1 MKSNKNRL
9 AQWTAG
15 VLLAAALGAP
25 AAHAQPQGDSG
36 VAASAPA
43 PAPAMTPAQ
52 NRRAI
57 RKADHL
63 LAKQVRRALVHVKG
77 LDSTQVVVVAH
88 GGDVTLGGSVPEA
101 GQIAL
106 AHAAAQGVSGVR
118 SVRDSLSV
126 KAPGQ

>member
-15 VLLAAALGAP
+15 VLLAAAIGIP

-36 VAASAPA
+36 VTASA

-52 NRRAI
+52 NRRAM
-57 RKADHL
+57 RKADRL

-77 LDSTQVVVVAH
+77 LDSTRIVVIAR

-101 GQIAL
+101 GQIGL
-106 AHAAAQGVSGVR
+106 AHTAAQGVSGVR
-118 SVRDSLSV
+118 SVSDSLNL
-126 KAPGQ
+126 KAQGQ

>member
-15 VLLAAALGAP
+15 VLLAAALGAQ
-25 AAHAQPQGDSG
+25 AAYAQPQGDSA
-36 VAASAPA
+36 VTASAPT
-43 PAPAMTPAQ
+43 MTPAQ

-57 RKADHL
+57 RKADRL
-63 LAKQVRRALVHVKG
+63 LAKQVRRALVRVKG
-77 LDSTQVVVVAH
+77 LDSTQIVVIAR

-106 AHAAAQGVSGVR
+106 AHTAAQGVSGVR
-118 SVRDSLSV
+118 SVSDSLSV

>member
-15 VLLAAALGAP
+15 VLLAAAIGAP
-25 AAHAQPQGDSG
+25 SAYAQPQGDSG
-36 VAASAPA
+36 VAASA

-106 AHAAAQGVSGVR
+106 AHTAAQGVSGVH